1 MKYSNTTI
9 RELTARYSRIL
20 KKCALLNAV
29 ILLGVAFATP
39 AMAAT
44 YSDQSGNTGGALYVN
59 DAQSIEAGSSFTNNS
74 AHAGGG
80 IYIGATG
87 DLTLEDGITFDN
99 NRAEAQ
105 SVNSPADSGGAIYL
119 IDGAKL
125 TAGNSITFTNNKA
138 VGEQYDYGDAVTGN
152 KGGAIFAEGAD
163 VAFGDKA
170 KFEGN
175 EARQSGGAI
184 YNWSNKKDVTLSLGA
199 GSEFHN
205 NTAKEDNGGAI
216 VNFDG
221 SVELAEGAKFSNN
234 TAGKNG
240 GAIANQNYESIAD
253 MTIGSGATFTTNK
266 ANQGGAIYNTG
277 DMTIASGSTYKKN
290 TAQDGGAIYNTG
302 SMTITDALFGGDTTE
317 VGNKASNYGGAILAR
332 CLNDGCTAKT
342 TINSSTFKNNTAS
355 LGGALFG
362 WTNSDTVISGST
374 FDSNT
379 AQFGGAIYTATTMK
393 NIAINDTVF
402 SNNSAESVGAVGIFA
417 SGSLNNVT
425 FENNKATN
433 ASDDG
438 AGALFLGSV
447 SQTKINNSTFAY
459 NTSAAVGGAIA
470 MRATNLGN
478 NVNADLDVLN
488 SRFTGNKAAT
498 KGGAIFSTFYSSD
511 KYVDSVY
518 ISEST
523 FDQNEAAQ
531 GAAIYNEGVPDKG
544 GNLAVMKIENST
556 FDGNI
561 ASSAGGA
568 IYNAGDG
575 TIHFEG
581 TNTFTNNTANG
592 VKNDIHNEGTL
603 NVAGNLTLDGGITG
617 TGDVVFD
624 AGSSLTATLNTTTI
638 LANSVTT
645 NGSNLNLLVANGTA
659 DGAYD
664 FVTAD
669 SLDQVFKLGD
679 NTLYDLTMGDNG
691 KISVVKKSTD
701 EAAGAL
707 TSAGAGTNDA
717 AAIVAITNVETTG
730 NAQADAVL
738 NQITT
743 AAQTGDVETAA
754 GIVKQINPT
763 EAPVLQSV
771 STNNAVIGAVTNRLA
786 IVGATASAGAQGR
799 SGGDVVVSKLSPW
812 VQGLYNKT
820 HNSQG
825 IGFDAY
831 SQGFAFGVD
840 TDLNDDWTVGV
851 GYAYTATD
859 IKNSLRK
866 TQVYGDNY
874 FVYGQYKPSNWYVNG
889 VINYGHSNYK
899 DIGALTNHYD
909 VDTYGAQVMTGYQW
923 DILNNYAGVRYTYID
938 TDKYNNGLTEVDT
951 KSSQIATA
959 VIGTKVSKD
968 FTPKQGVTL
977 TPEFR
982 LAATYDFKSDGSSAT
997 VGIVGSS
1004 ASYTVEGERLHRAAV
1019 ETGIGLTAKIKNLEL
1034 SANYDASLRSENN
1047 TQAVNLKAIYHF

>member
-9 RELTARYSRIL
+9 RELTARYSRVL

-44 YSDQSGNTGGALYVN
+44 SPQIIVGVGDSQEVSGTHDSYETKADGSIILNSGTVTIADGSVFSNTGATNTAGAIKN
-59 DAQSIEAGSSFTNNS
+59 SGSMIIGDNVQITNNS
-74 AHAGGG
+74 APTSGAFENTGDDAKLVIGNNVQFTGNTVTQNMGGALANDG
-80 IYIGATG
+80 SGQITIGDDAKFISNHATG
-87 DLTLEDGITFDN
+87 
-99 NRAEAQ
+99 A
-105 SVNSPADSGGAIYL
+105 SGAGAAIYQY
-119 IDGAKL
+119 INQDNSDGSSFVKI
-125 TAGNSITFTNNKA
+125 GNNA
-138 VGEQYDYGDAVTGN
+138 L
-152 KGGAIFAEGAD
+152 
-163 VAFGDKA
+163 
-170 KFEGN
+170 FEGN
-175 EARQSGGAI
+175 TS
-184 YNWSNKKDVTLSLGA
+184 
-199 GSEFHN
+199 
-205 NTAKEDNGGAI
+205 TAKGALT
-216 VNFDG
+216 NFDG
-221 SVELAEGAKFSNN
+221 IVEIGTNAKFSNN
-234 TAGKNG
+234 TSGTQG
-240 GAIANQNYESIAD
+240 GAIANAD
-253 MTIGSGATFTTNK
+253 FTYSQASMTIGSGATFTENK

-277 DMTIASGSTYKKN
+277 DMTIASGATFTGN
-290 TAQDGGAIYNTG
+290 EAVQGGAIYNKGTIDIVDATFSENKATG
-302 SMTITDALFGGDTTE
+302 SG
-317 VGNKASNYGGAILAR
+317 YGGAIFNGQGVLTVSNSNFSNNNATW
-332 CLNDGCTAKT
+332 DGAAISSATSYLSGKSLEETRAYWQS
-342 TINSSTFKNNTAS
+342 INGFDASNKVIINNSIFESNTVDS
-355 LGGALFG
+355 YSGGALG
-362 WTNSDTVISGST
+362 IYSDATITNSSFVNNNAGGNDPSTTVDG
-374 FDSNT
+374 
-379 AQFGGAIYTATTMK
+379 GGAIY
-393 NIAINDTVF
+393 
-402 SNNSAESVGAVGIFA
+402 VGGWGRVDID
-417 SGSLNNVT
+417 GSR
-425 FENNKATN
+425 F
-433 ASDDG
+433 DG
-438 AGALFLGSV
+438 
-447 SQTKINNSTFAY
+447 NST
-459 NTSAAVGGAIA
+459 NIGGAIA
-470 MRATNLGN
+470 TTHAGIVDDAYVTVKNTE
-478 NVNADLDVLN
+478 
-488 SRFTGNKAAT
+488 FTGNTAT
-498 KGGAIFSTFYSSD
+498 QKGGAIANGLYTFN
-511 KYVDSVY
+511 V
-518 ISEST
+518 
-523 FDQNEAAQ
+523 
-531 GAAIYNEGVPDKG
+531 
-544 GNLAVMKIENST
+544 ENST
-556 FDGNI
+556 FTNNSTNGT
-561 ASSAGGA
+561 GGA
-568 IYNAGDG
+568 IHNMERS
-575 TIHFEG
+575 TINLSG
-581 TNTFTNNTANG
+581 TNTFSGNMAAG
-592 VKNDIHNEGTL
+592 QLNDIHNDGTL
-603 NVAGNLTLDGGITG
+603 NIAGNLTLDGGITG

-659 DGAYD
+659 DGDYD

-669 SLDQVFKLGD
+669 SLDQAFKLGD
-679 NTLYDLTMGDNG
+679 NTLYDLTMGDDG

-701 EAAGAL
+701 EVAGAL
-707 TSAGAGTNDA
+707 TSAGAGTNEA

-730 NAQADAVL
+730 NAQVDAVL

-763 EAPVLQSV
+763 EAPVVQAV
-771 STNNAVIGAVTNRLA
+771 ATNGAVLSAVTNRLA
-786 IVGATASAGAQGR
+786 IVGTTTSAGAQGR

-899 DIGALTNHYD
+899 DIGALTSHYD

-923 DILNNYAGVRYTYID
+923 DILDNYAGVRYTYID

-982 LAATYDFKSDGSSAT
+982 LAATYDFKSDSSSAT